1 MAKKWGFELN
11 VKAIELPETV
21 VNGICEIRWHG
32 RGGQGAISS
41 ARILADAA
49 YRGGFPGVTSAPSF
63 GAERRGAPVTASTR
77 LSASPIRTFS
87 QIEEP
92 DIVVVLD
99 DSLLQSGG
107 AFTGV
112 KPGGHVIVNSRL
124 EPGRIGAPE
133 GLRVS
138 TADAFGAAQEAGL
151 VVSGVVLVNTAML
164 GAVAR
169 ATGLVDLA
177 HLKEAIGGA
186 FSPKAARINYEAARL
201 TFDRTM
207 M

>member
-1 MAKKWGFELN
+1 MS
-11 VKAIELPETV
+11 
-21 VNGICEIRWHG
+21 NGICEIRWHG

-49 YRGGFPGVTSAPSF
+49 YRGGCLGVTSAPSF

-99 DSLLQSGG
+99 ESLLESGG
-107 AFTGV
+107 AFGGL
-112 KPGGHVIVNSRL
+112 KPGGLVIVNSPL
-124 EPGRIGAPE
+124 EPGCIAAPE
-133 GLRVS
+133 GFRVA
-138 TADAFGAAQEAGL
+138 TADAYGAAQEAGL

-177 HLKEAIGGA
+177 RIKEAIGDA
-186 FSPKAARINYEAARL
+186 FSPKAARTNYEAARL
-201 TFDRTM
+201 TFERTLTE
-207 M
+207 